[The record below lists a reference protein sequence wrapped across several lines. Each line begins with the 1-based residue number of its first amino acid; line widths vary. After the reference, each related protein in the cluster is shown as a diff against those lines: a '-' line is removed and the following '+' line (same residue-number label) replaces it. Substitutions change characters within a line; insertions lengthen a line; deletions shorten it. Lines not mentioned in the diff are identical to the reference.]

1 MADEDTLAV
10 TPGETTAAPT
20 SDGFIDHDAVEAAEA
35 KDEGQDEEEPKAK
48 AEDPKPEGEEEE
60 KPKKPSGAQ
69 RAKIREQRLLDE
81 ISARDRELEDLRRS
95 APAAKA
101 SDTEEKA
108 PREEDFAGDFFAYQQ
123 AKTAFEAGKAAR
135 DAIRSEFKT
144 REDSERSSAEAKAVR
159 ERAIAHAER
168 VEDAREVI
176 ADFDQVMGTMKGVN
190 VRNEVIEEI
199 MSSEKSAL
207 LAYHLAQNP
216 DKLSAMNTMSAR
228 ELAREMGRLEATVAL
243 PSAKKQT
250 TAPPPPSTLRG
261 GAAPSS
267 AESDLNAW
275 LKKTYGR

>member
-1 MADEDTLAV
+1 MADEDTLAA
-10 TPGETTAAPT
+10 TPGETTAAPAN
-20 SDGFIDHDAVEAAEA
+20 DGFIDHDAVEAAEA
-35 KDEGQDEEEPKAK
+35 KDEGHDGDEPKAK
-48 AEDPKPEGEEEE
+48 AEEPKIEGEDD

-95 APAAKA
+95 PPAAKD
-101 SDTEEKA
+101 SDSEEKA
-108 PREEDFAGDFFAYQQ
+108 PREEDFNGDFFAYQQ

-144 REDSERSSAEAKAVR
+144 REDSERSSAEAKAAR

-243 PSAKKQT
+243 PSAKKAT
-250 TAPPPPSTLRG
+250 TAPAPPSTLKG

-267 AESDLNAW
+267 AEGDLNAW
-275 LKKTYGR
+275 LARTYPKR

>member
-1 MADEDTLAV
+1 MADEETLAA
-10 TPGETTAAPT
+10 TPVETTETPN
-20 SDGFIDHDAVEAAEA
+20 DGFTDHDAVDAADASDEGDEQKPEGEA
-35 KDEGQDEEEPKAK
+35 KE
-48 AEDPKPEGEEEE
+48 PKPEGEDE

-81 ISARDRELEDLRRS
+81 ISARDRELDELRRS
-95 APAAKA
+95 SPAAQPGE
-101 SDTEEKA
+101 TEEKA
-108 PREEDFAGDFFAYQQ
+108 PREEDFNGDFFAFQQ

-135 DAIRSEFKT
+135 EAIRSEFKT
-144 REDSERSSAEAKAVR
+144 REDTERSSVQAKLVR
-159 ERAIAHAER
+159 DRAIAHAER

-199 MSSEKSAL
+199 MSSDKSAL
-207 LAYHLAQNP
+207 LSYHLAQNP
-216 DKLSAMNTMSAR
+216 EKLQAMNTMSAR
-228 ELAREMGRLEATVAL
+228 ELAREMGRLEATVQL

>member
-1 MADEDTLAV
+1 MADEETLAA
-10 TPGETTAAPT
+10 TPVETTETPN
-20 SDGFIDHDAVEAAEA
+20 DGFTDHDAVDAADASDEGDEQKPEGEA
-35 KDEGQDEEEPKAK
+35 KE
-48 AEDPKPEGEEEE
+48 PKPEGEDE

-81 ISARDRELEDLRRS
+81 ISARDRELDELRRS
-95 APAAKA
+95 SPAAQPGE
-101 SDTEEKA
+101 TEEKA
-108 PREEDFAGDFFAYQQ
+108 PREEDFNGDFFAFQQ

-135 DAIRSEFKT
+135 EAIRSEFKT
-144 REDSERSSAEAKAVR
+144 REDTERSSVQAKLVR

-199 MSSEKSAL
+199 MSSDKSAL
-207 LAYHLAQNP
+207 LSYHLAQNP
-216 DKLSAMNTMSAR
+216 EKLQAMNTMSAR
-228 ELAREMGRLEATVAL
+228 ELAREMGRLEATVQL